1 VLGIHIWKAN
11 RENMIGS
18 LYWDP
23 TGFVLNPLFILT
35 ACFIACFTIAWSY
48 ELSMKELT
56 TRVTETGRRI
66 DRTLNQLP
74 EGFMLLK
81 INRDELKNP
90 VNLEILNI
98 NKAFES
104 LFNISARELR
114 NIDADI
120 IFPKLFKNAFDWNNF
135 LLHSKKKKTELNLEH
150 LNKWVELTTVM
161 PSNDHIACIF
171 NDITHKQDI
180 IASLKESRKRY
191 RVLLEAIPDL
201 FFIIDKDGIYVDFV
215 IKDSELLQINPDD
228 IIGNSIYEVGFSERM
243 SRKIYQ
249 YIQHAI
255 EFDSIETIEYA
266 LEVEKGTAMFEMRI
280 AKLDDN
286 SVITIARDITKRKLA
301 EIKLEEAKHKAE
313 EADLLKS
320 AFLANISHEIR
331 TPMNAIIGFSRMLGS
346 QDFDEEERSRF
357 IEIVINNGRL
367 LMEMIND
374 MISISKIE
382 SNQVVVQKGFCKIND
397 LLIDL
402 YREYSIDIASKPI
415 KLRLSNEN
423 ANPKFGVS
431 TDQHL
436 LTEILKKLL
445 DNAIKFTSE
454 GEIEFGYQMIGKDRL
469 KFFIRDTGI
478 GIEKE
483 NLERIF
489 DRFHQIDNR
498 KSREYEGTGLG
509 LAIAQHYAIVLGG
522 KIEVQ
527 SVVDQGSTFAFS
539 IPFENGDGLLSIVR

>member
-1 VLGIHIWKAN
+1 
-11 RENMIGS
+11 
-18 LYWDP
+18 
-23 TGFVLNPLFILT
+23 
-35 ACFIACFTIAWSY
+35 
-48 ELSMKELT
+48 
-56 TRVTETGRRI
+56 
-66 DRTLNQLP
+66 
-74 EGFMLLK
+74 
-81 INRDELKNP
+81 
-90 VNLEILNI
+90 
-98 NKAFES
+98 
-104 LFNISARELR
+104 
-114 NIDADI
+114 
-120 IFPKLFKNAFDWNNF
+120 
-135 LLHSKKKKTELNLEH
+135 
-150 LNKWVELTTVM
+150 
-161 PSNDHIACIF
+161 
-171 NDITHKQDI
+171 
-180 IASLKESRKRY
+180 
-191 RVLLEAIPDL
+191 
-201 FFIIDKDGIYVDFV
+201 
-215 IKDSELLQINPDD
+215 
-228 IIGNSIYEVGFSERM
+228 
-243 SRKIYQ
+243 
-249 YIQHAI
+249 
-255 EFDSIETIEYA
+255 
-266 LEVEKGTAMFEMRI
+266 
-280 AKLDDN
+280 
-286 SVITIARDITKRKLA
+286 
-301 EIKLEEAKHKAE
+301 
-313 EADLLKS
+313 
-320 AFLANISHEIR
+320 
-331 TPMNAIIGFSRMLGS
+331 
-346 QDFDEEERSRF
+346 
-357 IEIVINNGRL
+357 
-367 LMEMIND
+367 MEMIND